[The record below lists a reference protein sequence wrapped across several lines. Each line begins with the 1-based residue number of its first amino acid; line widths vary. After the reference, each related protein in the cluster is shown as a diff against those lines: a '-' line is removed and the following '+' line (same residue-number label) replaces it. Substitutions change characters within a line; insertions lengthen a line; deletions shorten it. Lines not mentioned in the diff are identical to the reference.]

1 MTSILVLDDLSEN
14 RELMVAVLG
23 HRYTVIEAAT
33 GREALELVRADVP
46 DLIVA
51 DVLMPEMDGYEF
63 VRELRSDP
71 ATAHIRVMF
80 CTATY
85 ANDEI
90 RQLAE
95 ACGVSRILFRP
106 CEPEQILTAVSAAL
120 AADEVAVA
128 PMVEEDFLERMRVL
142 NKKLIE
148 KIDELRRSERR
159 GAESLTLLETLQSEA
174 PVGFGFVD
182 REFRTVRVNETLAAM
197 NGLHA
202 EQQIGRTVEE
212 AMPDVWPRVAP
223 MYRQVLVT
231 GEPIINVE
239 VEGETPSSGERRCW
253 LSSLYPV
260 RLGDEVIG
268 IGLVV
273 VDITERRQAED
284 LRAVVMD
291 NMAEGVIVCD
301 ENGLLSYMNDAASE
315 MLGWREE
322 ELRGQPM
329 HTAIHHQR
337 ADGSPF
343 PAEDCELEAVQV
355 TGVPVISRDDALTR
369 KDGKIIPVAYS
380 GSPLRTG
387 HAITGS
393 VIVFRDISAE
403 KDEEVRAKREL
414 DALTWV
420 GRIRDA
426 LEDDRLVLY
435 SQPIVPLNGVRP
447 PRSCSCAWCPRRA
460 T

>member
-14 RELMVAVLG
+14 RDLMVAVLG

-33 GREALELVRADVP
+33 GHDALELVRADLP
-46 DLIVA
+46 DLIIA

-63 VRELRSDP
+63 VRELRGDP
-71 ATAHIRVMF
+71 ATDHIRVMF

-85 ANDEI
+85 AKDEI
-90 RQLAE
+90 RELAD
-95 ACGVSRILFRP
+95 ACGVSRILFKP
-106 CEPEQILTAVSAAL
+106 CEPEEILAAVDAAL
-120 AADEVAVA
+120 AAADDVAA

-142 NKKLIE
+142 NGKLIE
-148 KIDELRRSERR
+148 KIEELRRSERR

-182 REFRTVRVNETLAAM
+182 RDFRTVRVNETLAAM
-197 NGLHA
+197 NGLPA
-202 EQQIGRTVEE
+202 EQQIGRTVAE
-212 AMPDVWPRVAP
+212 ALPDVWARVEP
-223 MYRQVLVT
+223 MYRQVLET
-231 GEPIINVE
+231 GAPIINVE
-239 VEGETPSSGERRCW
+239 VDAEAPASGEQRCW
-253 LSSLYPV
+253 LSSFYPV

-301 ENGLLSYMNDAASE
+301 HHGRLSYMNDAASE

-329 HTAIHHQR
+329 HEAIHHQY

-343 PAEDCELEAVQV
+343 PVTDCELAVLHV
-355 TGVPVISRDDALTR
+355 TGVPC
-369 KDGKIIPVAYS
+369 
-380 GSPLRTG
+380 
-387 HAITGS
+387 
-393 VIVFRDISAE
+393 E
-403 KDEEVRAKREL
+403 
-414 DALTWV
+414 
-420 GRIRDA
+420 
-426 LEDDRLVLY
+426 
-435 SQPIVPLNGVRP
+435 QPG
-447 PRSCSCAWCPRRA
+447 
-460 T
+460 